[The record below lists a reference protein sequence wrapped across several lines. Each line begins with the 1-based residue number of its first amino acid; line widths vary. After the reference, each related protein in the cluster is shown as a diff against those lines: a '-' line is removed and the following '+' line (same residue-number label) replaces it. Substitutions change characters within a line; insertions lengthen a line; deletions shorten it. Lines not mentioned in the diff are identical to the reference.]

1 MKRPNKKDIK
11 YQEHDRISFRYWDD
25 LELYCDH
32 LTSPQSNTE
41 QARDDE
47 IEDLVS
53 IFWGDNYNKDDFEA
67 IKERVLN
74 WILSHPP
81 KSEVVSDTT
90 HPLVKEKEDK
100 KQDDLSFI
108 KCLYCKK
115 FVDDCTC

>member
-1 MKRPNKKDIK
+1 MNKIELIEKILKIK
-11 YQEHDRISFRYWDD
+11 EGHYRNKANKISLLIDD
-25 LELYCDH
+25 YSL
-32 LTSPQSNTE
+32 QSNTE

-67 IKERVLN
+67 IKESVLN